1 MCIIS
6 VLRYVHREVK
16 MDSSDER
23 NGNIPGCQAE
33 FVKGG
38 IENEKQ
44 GSEVNRFVY

>member
-1 MCIIS
+1 MYIIS
-6 VLRYVHREVK
+6 VLHNVRREIK
-16 MDSSDER
+16 MDCSDER

-44 GSEVNRFVY
+44 GSKVNRFVY

>member
-23 NGNIPGCQAE
+23 NGNIPGCQAK
-33 FVKGG
+33 FVKGE
-38 IENEKQ
+38 IKKV
-44 GSEVNRFVY
+44 SKVNRFVY